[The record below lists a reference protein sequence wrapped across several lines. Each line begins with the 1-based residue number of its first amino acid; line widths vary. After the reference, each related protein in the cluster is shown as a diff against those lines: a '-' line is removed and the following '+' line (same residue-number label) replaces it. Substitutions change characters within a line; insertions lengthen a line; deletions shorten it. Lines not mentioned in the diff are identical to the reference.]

1 MLWNKVSLR
10 SSLQSLNSLLS
21 SKHGNAAK
29 AAKAGHADPRQLER
43 VRSAMRKSLDE
54 AGVAGFEHVAR
65 RLEQAKDIEALWF
78 LRADL
83 MAALSAIEGETAAR
97 RAMAQ
102 VTPLFDGLLPAS
114 LNSRPSPLGGA

>member
-21 SKHGNAAK
+21 SKNANPPKSAK
-29 AAKAGHADPRQLER
+29 ADPRRIEQ
-43 VRSAMRKSLDE
+43 VRSVMRRALDE
-54 AGVAGFEHVAR
+54 AGVAGFEHVAK

-83 MAALSAIEGETAAR
+83 MGALSTIQGETAAR
-97 RAMAQ
+97 RAMAK

-114 LNSRPSPLGGA
+114 LNSRPSPLDGA